1 MGAPGSN
8 PDVCVI
14 GGGVIGLAVAYRLAA
29 AGLRVALVE
38 RGRCGRAASWAGAG
52 IIDYGSH
59 ARSDPLA
66 MLRRASCARY
76 PAFAAELHECTG
88 IDPQYRACGALD
100 LITDDN
106 QQAAAQR
113 EVSAAAGHPL
123 ADGTAAVELLTPEQ
137 ARALEPRLTP
147 QIRGALLKRRSAQVR
162 SPRMLAALRA
172 ACAALGVELREQTAV
187 QEPILEG
194 ERVRGVRTAA
204 GPLEAR
210 WTVLAAGAWSPQL
223 APALATLMPG
233 APVRGQIVLLKTAP
247 LARMIE
253 HGRNYLVSR
262 DDGHVLCGST
272 QEPEAGFAAANTA
285 GGVASIL
292 NTSLRFMPSL
302 GQAELVQVWAG
313 LRPGAPD
320 GKPYL
325 GPVPA
330 HAGLIAATAHL
341 RGGWTLAPIT
351 ADLVAEYITTGRT
364 RFDWTPFLPGRSF
377 TSFDD

>member
-1 MGAPGSN
+1 MGPASSN

-14 GGGVIGLAVAYRLAA
+14 GGGVIGLAVAYRLAV
-29 AGLRVALVE
+29 AGMRVTLVE

-52 IIDYGSH
+52 IIEYGSH
-59 ARSDPLA
+59 ARRDPLA
-66 MLRRASCARY
+66 LLRRASCARY
-76 PAFAAELHECTG
+76 PDFAAELCERTG
-88 IDPQYRACGALD
+88 IDPQYRACGSLD

-113 EVSAAAGHPL
+113 ELAAAAGQTL
-123 ADGTAAVELLTPEQ
+123 ADGSPAVELLSPEQ
-137 ARALEPRLTP
+137 ARGLEPRLTP

-172 ACAALGVELREQTAV
+172 ACAGLGVELREGTAASGLV
-187 QEPILEG
+187 IDG
-194 ERVRGVRTAA
+194 ERVLGVRTAA
-204 GPLEAR
+204 GEILAR
-210 WTVLAAGAWSPQL
+210 WTVLAAGAWSQQL
-223 APALATLMPG
+223 APALAALLPG

-272 QEPEAGFAAANTA
+272 QEPEAGFAAVNTA
-285 GGVASIL
+285 GGVAAIL
-292 NTSLRFMPSL
+292 NTALRFMPSL

-325 GPVPA
+325 GPVPG

-351 ADLVAEYITTGRT
+351 AELVTQYVTTGRT
-364 RFDWTPFLPGRSF
+364 EFDWTPFLPGRSF

>member
-1 MGAPGSN
+1 MGAGLSN

-14 GGGVIGLAVAYRLAA
+14 GGGVIGLAVAYRLAV
-29 AGLRVALVE
+29 AGVRVTLVE
-38 RGRCGRAASWAGAG
+38 RGQCGRSASWAGAG
-52 IIDYGSH
+52 IIEYGSH

-66 MLRRASCARY
+66 LLRRASCARY
-76 PAFAAELHECTG
+76 PAFAAELHDRTG

-113 EVSAAAGHPL
+113 ELAAAAGQTTE
-123 ADGTAAVELLTPEQ
+123 DGAAAIELLTSEQ
-137 ARALEPRLTP
+137 ARLLEPRLTP

-172 ACAALGVELREQTAV
+172 ACAELGVELREQTAV
-187 QEPILEG
+187 GGLILEG

-204 GPLEAR
+204 GEISAG
-210 WTVLAAGAWSPQL
+210 WTVLAAGAWSQQL
-223 APALATLMPG
+223 APGLAALMPG

-253 HGRNYLVSR
+253 HGRNYLVGR

-272 QEPEAGFAAANTA
+272 QEPEAGFAAVNTA
-285 GGVASIL
+285 GGVAAIL
-292 NTSLRFMPSL
+292 NTALRFMPSL
-302 GQAELVQVWAG
+302 GQAELVQAWAG

-325 GPVPA
+325 GPVPG

-351 ADLVAEYITTGRT
+351 ADLVAQYVTTERT
-364 RFDWTPFLPGRSF
+364 EMDWTPFFPGRSF
-377 TSFDD
+377 TSFAD